1 MLQRRPNLYVIE
13 VRHPKDL
20 RTILRS
26 FADTVETCPGKTRP
40 GTKKS
45 FSIKTCTDTLISKG
59 FYHPNNAFVYMLSN
73 QSKNDTIAA
82 KDLIFSSSLVKKH
95 RYVAVFTMIDGTEKS
110 ILDRYNYYTKS
121 VVYFSVVSL
130 AKNDSQVGLS
140 SIFEPFDMQVIYTY
154 F

>member
-1 MLQRRPNLYVIE
+1 
-13 VRHPKDL
+13 
-20 RTILRS
+20 
-26 FADTVETCPGKTRP
+26 
-40 GTKKS
+40 
-45 FSIKTCTDTLISKG
+45 
-59 FYHPNNAFVYMLSN
+59 MLSN